1 MTTLV
6 THTRLESG
14 VTVFKAWERSYL
26 IDGFPAHS
34 NLRKQEGTW
43 YGAITS
49 RFVPASIDDIPDG
62 PGRAIA
68 EAAWQVANETE
79 AVAAILESHPR
90 LLEIGGVVRNGDV
103 EVSTD
108 EELTDDRP

>member
-26 IDGFPAHS
+26 IDGFPAHGT
-34 NLRKQEGTW
+34 LRKQDGVW
-43 YGAITS
+43 YGAVVS
-49 RFVPASIDDIPDG
+49 RFAPASIDNMPDG
-62 PGRAIA
+62 PERAIA
-68 EAAWQVANETE
+68 ETAWQVANETE
-79 AVAAILESHPR
+79 AVAAILKCHPR

-108 EELTDDRP
+108 EETHP